1 MPAPHVV
8 RGTPFHERTGPLCQ
22 ARSWRRWAGH
32 LAASSYE
39 PTHEH
44 EYQAIRSACAL
55 LDVSPL
61 YKYRLSGPGAPAL
74 ADRVVTRDVSR
85 QAVGRVY
92 YTPWCDAAGKV
103 RDDGTL
109 QRLGE
114 TDFRLTSAEPTLKWL
129 HENARGLEVR
139 ISDETEEVGALALQ
153 GPLSREVLR
162 RVAEGDVP
170 GLRYFGVTT
179 ARIAGIRVEI
189 SRTGY
194 TGDLGYEIWVDR
206 ADAIP
211 VWDALAAAG
220 ERFGLA
226 PAGLIA
232 LDMARL
238 EAGLL
243 LVDVDYVPA
252 HRAIIEGQK
261 SSPYE
266 LGLGWAVELEASN
279 FVGRAALRAERA
291 RPAEWRFRGITL
303 DWNSLEAAYAEAGL
317 PPQLPGMTLRDSV
330 PLYAGGRQVG
340 YATSR
345 GWSPALKTYL
355 GLAHLRAD
363 AAEIGTDLEIE
374 VTVEHRRRRA
384 VASVARTPFYDP
396 ERKRSIPGSRPDAP
410 PGSRTTPA
418 RAPAT

>member
-1 MPAPHVV
+1 MPAPAVLH
-8 RGTPFHERTGPLCQ
+8 GTPFHERTGPLCQ
-22 ARSWRRWAGH
+22 AANWRRWAGH
-32 LAASSYE
+32 VAAGSYE

-44 EYQAIRSACAL
+44 EYQAIRSAVAL

-61 YKYRLSGPGAPAL
+61 YKYRLAGPGAEAL

-85 QAVGRVY
+85 QAVGQVY

-114 TDFRLTSAEPTLKWL
+114 ADFRLTSAEPTLGWL
-129 HENARGLEVR
+129 HENARGLDVR
-139 ISDETEEVGALALQ
+139 VAEETERVGALALQ
-153 GPLSREVLR
+153 GPLSRDLLGR
-162 RVAEGDVP
+162 ITEGDVA
-170 GLRYFGVTT
+170 GLPYFGVMP
-179 ARIAGIRVEI
+179 ARIAGISAEI

-194 TGDLGYEIWVDR
+194 TGDLGYEIWMDA

-211 VWDALAAAG
+211 LWDALVSTG
-220 ERFGLA
+220 EPFGLA
-226 PAGLIA
+226 PAGLLA

-252 HRAIIEGQK
+252 QRAIIEDQK

-266 LGLGWAVELEASN
+266 LGLGWTVSLDASN

-291 RPAEWRFRGITL
+291 RPPEWRFRGITL
-303 DWNSLEAAYAEAGL
+303 DWESLEAAYAEVRL
-317 PPQLPGMTLRDSV
+317 PPQLPGTTLRESV
-330 PLYAGGRQVG
+330 PLFAGSRQVG

-345 GWSPALKTYL
+345 GWSPTLKTYL
-355 GLAHLRAD
+355 GLAHLQAGF
-363 AAEIGTDLEIE
+363 ATVGTELEIE
-374 VTVEHRRRRA
+374 VTVEHQRRRA
-384 VASVARTPFYDP
+384 RATVAKTPFLDP
-396 ERKRSIPGSRPDAP
+396 ARKRA
-410 PGSRTTPA
+410 
-418 RAPAT
+418 